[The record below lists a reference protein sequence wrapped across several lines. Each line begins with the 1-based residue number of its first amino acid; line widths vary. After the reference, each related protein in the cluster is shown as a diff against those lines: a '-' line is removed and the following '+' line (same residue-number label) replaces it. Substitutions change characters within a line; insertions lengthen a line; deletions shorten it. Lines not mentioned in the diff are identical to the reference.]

1 MASVDALK
9 PTGSRVKKDI
19 LRQAVQEN
27 VRTIEG
33 RPAPVRREEGTS
45 GRPWTAVV
53 VTTLLALGGAGGF
66 LAWQARGGAETV
78 ADAALPPSA
87 ASPLDA
93 GPTVPEMSLATEP
106 TSPDPS
112 RLVGAAHLRSAVFP
126 VGIHKVVLDPG
137 HGGRDAGTSRAGTD
151 LEEKEIVLDIARRLR
166 GLLED
171 RASLEVLLTR
181 DSDEYV
187 YLKDRASF
195 ANEAGADLFVS
206 IHLNWLEKARRGV
219 ETFYLGPTDDPYLVE
234 LTSREN
240 RESGYSMADVRALLD
255 GIYLDLRQE
264 QSQRLAQRIQ
274 ASLHESLVEASPGLR
289 DRGTKSA
296 PFLVL
301 VGTDMPAILAEVSC
315 LSHREEVE
323 LLRTDAYR
331 QRIAEALFEGIDSYA
346 RGLSGPGV
354 RGS

>member
-9 PTGSRVKKDI
+9 PTGSRVKKEI

-33 RPAPVRREEGTS
+33 RPSPARKPEEGVGS
-45 GRPWTAVV
+45 RRPWIALALGA
-53 VTTLLALGGAGGF
+53 LLTLGGAGGF
-66 LAWQARGGAETV
+66 LVWQTRAGDEGRFVAAE
-78 ADAALPPSA
+78 LPPSA
-87 ASPLDA
+87 DA
-93 GPTVPEMSLATEP
+93 PAQAAAGLLELRPSA
-106 TSPDPS
+106 PDPN
-112 RLVGAAHLRSAVFP
+112 RLVGAAHLRSDVFP
-126 VGIHKVVLDPG
+126 VGIRKVVLDPG
-137 HGGRDAGTSRAGTD
+137 HGGKDAGTSREGTD
-151 LEEKEIVLDIARRLR
+151 LTEKELALDIARRLR
-166 GLLED
+166 SLLEE
-171 RASLEVLLTR
+171 RAALEVLLTR
-181 DSDEYV
+181 EHDEHV
-187 YLKDRASF
+187 VLKDRARF

-206 IHLNWLEKARRGV
+206 IHLNWLEQARRGV
-219 ETFYLGPTDDPYLVE
+219 ETFYLGPTEDPYLVE

-240 RESGYSMADVRALLD
+240 RESGYSMSDVRALLD

-264 QSQRLAQRIQ
+264 QSERLAGRIQ
-274 ASLHESLVEASPGLR
+274 KALHGSLTEASPDLR
-289 DRGTKSA
+289 DRGIKPA